1 MVVLPPS
8 GEEVE
13 FYSATKGR
21 SLMDVNLPTAPE
33 FSSSV
38 HDGNICTRSRM
49 WIWTLL
55 WSVALVVRLPAAFFL
70 PNAERDGYSY
80 VEIIAW
86 LSANLGH
93 LRLAD
98 LFGFWLPLFQL
109 TVAIP
114 NVWIHDPLLTGKVLS
129 ALCGAVS
136 CVLVFAITQ
145 KVTRSVALASLTF
158 VLVVCNP
165 LHILYSAASMTDVPH
180 ACLILAS
187 VWLLLQ
193 ERWLGAA
200 IFVAIAESVRIEAWA
215 LIFLL
220 PLLQIIRERRVSIIV
235 CGLLV
240 LPPLIWLVICH
251 LATGDP
257 LASFAD
263 RVRYNASYLD
273 FNPTRRG
280 FALADINRDVI
291 YFLLGANPIVFL
303 AIIVAGGLSIF
314 QAIRQPNRLCWPA
327 LAVTAYALA
336 LFGFVISAYLTKR
349 QPVLFPR
356 YGLIFFTLGLP
367 LLAWLL
373 QLSVAPWKRLR
384 IVRYAAAAAIALLLW
399 QSALQIPVI
408 FKVFDDFRA
417 HRQVAQVVAAA
428 LQQSHDANARCFSD
442 DAAIRVLSGLPI
454 ERFTRSNT
462 TPVAVRQ
469 NAAAFETYLHQ
480 QDVTYLVF
488 TSIEDS
494 LPVTF
499 YPELG
504 RSPRVDVAHFEFVSV
519 AFSSFGPDLWL
530 YRLRND

>member
-1 MVVLPPS
+1 
-8 GEEVE
+8 
-13 FYSATKGR
+13 
-21 SLMDVNLPTAPE
+21 MDVNLPTVSE
-33 FSSSV
+33 LSSSV
-38 HDGNICTRSRM
+38 RDKIVRTRSRV
-49 WIWTLL
+49 WILTLL
-55 WSVALVVRLPAAFFL
+55 WSVALAVRLSAAFLL

-80 VEIIAW
+80 AETIAW
-86 LSANLGH
+86 LSANFGH
-93 LRLAD
+93 LRLVD

-109 TVAIP
+109 TAAIP
-114 NVWIHDPLLTGKVLS
+114 NVWIDNPLLTGKIVS
-129 ALCGAVS
+129 GLCGAAS

-145 KVTRSVALASLTF
+145 KLTRSIALAAITF
-158 VLVVCNP
+158 ALVVFNP

-180 ACLILAS
+180 ACLVLTS
-187 VWLLLQ
+187 VWFLLQ

-200 IFVAIAESVRIEAWA
+200 IFAAMAESVRIEAWTFI
-215 LIFLL
+215 LLL
-220 PLLQIIRERRVSIIV
+220 PLLQFVRERRISLIALGV
-235 CGLLV
+235 LL
-240 LPPLIWLVICH
+240 LPPLTWLIICH

-280 FALADINRDVI
+280 FAFIDINRDAT

-314 QAIRQPNRLCWPA
+314 QVIRQPNRLCWPA
-327 LAVTAYALA
+327 TVITAYALA
-336 LFGFVISAYLTKR
+336 LFGFVLLAYITKR

-373 QLSVAPWKRLR
+373 QRVIAHWKRFR
-384 IVRYAAAAAIALLLW
+384 IAQYAAVAAIALSLW
-399 QSALQIPVI
+399 QSTRQMPVI
-408 FKVFDDFRA
+408 FKVLDDFRA
-417 HRQVAQVVAAA
+417 HRQVAQAVAAA
-428 LQQSHDANARCFSD
+428 LQQSHDKNSRCFSD

-454 ERFTRSNT
+454 ERFARSNT

-469 NAAAFETYLHQ
+469 NAGDFETYLHEQ
-480 QDVTYLVF
+480 NVTYLVF

-494 LPVTF
+494 LPVKF
-499 YPELG
+499 YSELG
-504 RSPRVDVAHFEFVSV
+504 RNPRVDVGHFEFVSV
-519 AFSSFGPDLWL
+519 AFSTFGPDVWL